1 MLFKKCMAPAVAGA
15 PRARAGLQVR
25 PESKPLI
32 WKWRLFAITAILAII
47 YSASSVGRGSAPL
60 WHAGSWPGQQPGET
74 RTLCLSNNKLV
85 KIVRSHFRYPG
96 CWGGEFPSPQLWCPL
111 MKVKIFSGPRQN
123 KSALKNSFF
132 IVSFYKTIYL
142 IVRTIN
148 LNYVFLF

>member
-1 MLFKKCMAPAVAGA
+1 MRVQSSSSDRNQSHLSESGVYLQLQQFWQLSIQPVQWDGA
-15 PRARAGLQVR
+15 ARHCDTQDRDQG
-25 PESKPLI
+25 
-32 WKWRLFAITAILAII
+32 
-47 YSASSVGRGSAPL
+47 SSRGA
-60 WHAGSWPGQQPGET
+60 T
-74 RTLCLSNNKLV
+74 RTLCLSDNKLV
-85 KIVRSHFRYPG
+85 KIVRSHFTSG
-96 CWGGEFPSPQLWCPL
+96 AGSSPHLSCGCPL

>member
-1 MLFKKCMAPAVAGA
+1 MLFKKCTAPAVAGA
-15 PRARAGLQVR
+15 PRARAELLVR

-74 RTLCLSNNKLV
+74 RTLCLSDNKLV
-85 KIVRSHFRYPG
+85 KIVRSHFTSGAGSSPHLSCG
-96 CWGGEFPSPQLWCPL
+96 CPR